1 MILRVAQ
8 NDMIQRS
15 MHRAHTEQQPVKIA
29 VMEPAARSLRVLDLS
44 FNYPHIAESYI
55 DAEIRHLLAC
65 GVQVFAWSNQV
76 APAPGPVPD
85 GVEMA
90 VGEPIAPIV
99 ARFVPDIIHLHWL
112 MWDQSALDVL
122 ASFGKPL
129 TARVHTDTTRERLQ
143 MYCAHPAVRRVY
155 TYPGDSERFDF
166 FHEKLTA
173 LPVVIERQPVL
184 DVPRDRRLILRAA
197 SLSPRDQAMM
207 VALAHRLPEYRV
219 VMCLADNAHTGA
231 NGTVEAINAAITAL
245 KPNNLSVLWNVS
257 PGEMARWYANAGLYV
272 HTFPADKIAAMPVS
286 IGQALSAGCYT
297 LVRNQPRL
305 ARMVGAAGAVYES
318 IDALVNHIRATQHW
332 SDDAWA
338 AHEAAS
344 RAEGE
349 KYCADQAV
357 APMLKDWLQWTH
369 LGASSGRV

>member
-1 MILRVAQ
+1 MDL
-8 NDMIQRS
+8 
-15 MHRAHTEQQPVKIA
+15 HRAVCATASLSFNCDETPRYPAKIA
-29 VMEPAARSLRVLDLS
+29 VMKCVTRGLRVLDLS

-55 DAEIRHLLAC
+55 DAEIRHLLGC
-65 GVQVFAWSNQV
+65 GVQVFAWSSQP

-99 ARFVPDIIHLHWL
+99 ARFQPDIIHLHWL
-112 MWDQSALDVL
+112 MWNQNALDVL
-122 ASFGKPL
+122 AGFGRPM

-155 TYPGDSERFDF
+155 IYPGDSERFDF
-166 FHEKLTA
+166 VHDKLSA
-173 LPVVIERQPVL
+173 LPVVIERQPALSVA
-184 DVPRDRRLILRAA
+184 RDRRLILRAA

-219 VMCLADNAHTGA
+219 VMCLADNAHRGA
-231 NGTVEAINAAITAL
+231 NSTVDEINAAITAL
-245 KPNNLSVLWNVS
+245 KPNNLSVLWNVT
-257 PGEMARWYANAGLYV
+257 PGEMARWYAQAGIYV
-272 HTFPADKIAAMPVS
+272 HTFPAEKTAAMPVS

-305 ARMVGAAGAVYES
+305 ASMVGAAGAVYASLDEVVQKVR
-318 IDALVNHIRATQHW
+318 DTQTW
-332 SDDAWA
+332 SEADWA
-338 AHEAAS
+338 AHERRS

-357 APMLKDWLQWTH
+357 APMLEDWLRFADFGTV
-369 LGASSGRV
+369 SG